1 MTVLDW
7 SVPVL
12 TVGDPVEAIGMRAG
26 LGAEVNSML
35 SMAMLSGPVVAYAG
49 TPERWI
55 FLTGPATST
64 SNSVLADLVRL
75 GVGLFPMGSLI
86 ALPCAENA
94 GTARWID
101 RPVPNKPLPPWQAVV
116 AAVRRTSSV
125 SSGWQ

>member
-1 MTVLDW
+1 MTALDW

-26 LGAEVNSML
+26 LGAEVSSML
-35 SMAMLSGPVVAYAG
+35 SMAMLSGPIVAYAG
-49 TPERWI
+49 SPERWV
-55 FLTGPATST
+55 FLTAPATST
-64 SNSVLADLVRL
+64 SNTVLADLVRL

-86 ALPCAENA
+86 ALPCNENL
-94 GTARWID
+94 GTARWIN
-101 RPVPNKPLPPWQAVV
+101 RPVPARPLPPWQAVV